1 VSCAGNSLW
10 NGASMKQ
17 LSKILMCGAAVWGM
31 FLAGPR
37 SAAQG
42 PIVTGVGPEIE
53 AHGGFEYI
61 GMQVPTASSVPMYGA
76 DSGLTVGVT
85 RHVGIRVDL
94 GYSRASNV
102 FDTGHHSDVLT
113 YMAGPVFYP
122 VRTRKTSPY
131 VELLVGGA
139 RVTGPIPDGA
149 GGFYRG
155 YANDFAWAGGGGL
168 EFRTAPEFA
177 VRVGVDYLHTKYFD
191 SNGLLAGQG
200 NLRGVVSFT
209 YYLGGRRR

>member
-1 VSCAGNSLW
+1 MFAAGGDPPASRMNIRSARRSGRSKRVASARNPPSEVQDKSTARGARGKRGLPGGRRGVSCAGNSLW

-85 RHVGIRVDL
+85 RHVGMRVDL

-122 VRTRKTSPY
+122 VRTEKLRPTWNCW
-131 VELLVGGA
+131 LVA
-139 RVTGPIPDGA
+139 H
-149 GGFYRG
+149 
-155 YANDFAWAGGGGL
+155 
-168 EFRTAPEFA
+168 E
-177 VRVGVDYLHTKYFD
+177 
-191 SNGLLAGQG
+191 
-200 NLRGVVSFT
+200 
-209 YYLGGRRR
+209 